1 MTKDNIIKT
10 HKISK
15 SLFKITIKVL
25 NYLRKVNTYTYMRG
39 HIKELISLVTLYRL
53 QELLESLG

>member
-1 MTKDNIIKT
+1 MTKDNIIKM

-25 NYLRKVNTYTYMRG
+25 NYLKKVNTYMRG
-39 HIKELISLVTLYRL
+39 HIKELIFLVTLYRL

>member
-1 MTKDNIIKT
+1 MTKDNIIKM

-15 SLFKITIKVL
+15 SLFKITIKGL

-39 HIKELISLVTLYRL
+39 HIKEFISLVTLYRL
-53 QELLESLG
+53 QELLNSLG

>member
-1 MTKDNIIKT
+1 MTKDNIIKM

-25 NYLRKVNTYTYMRG
+25 NYLIKVNTNMRG
-39 HIKELISLVTLYRL
+39 HIKELIFLVTLYRL